1 MGYET
6 INVMPVTP
14 RIGAEV
20 AGLTLARPLSNRQV
34 EELHLA
40 LAEHQVL
47 FFRDQPLDVESH
59 KALGRYFGELH
70 IHPNTPGP
78 EGHPEILPIHADANS
93 ERIAGEYWHSDVS
106 CDEEP
111 PLGSILYLH
120 TVPPVGGDTLFASQ
134 YAAYDALSP
143 RMKAYLEGLTAT
155 HSGEHVY
162 RATNVL
168 VGRDDRG
175 KVFPK
180 AAPGAYV
187 RRDGREC
194 PAPMHRPRGA
204 ICIAGGWRLVT
215 RDRGTTR
222 QTS

>member
-78 EGHPEILPIHADANS
+78 EVDGAAAI
-93 ERIAGEYWHSDVS
+93 Y
-106 CDEEP
+106 
-111 PLGSILYLH
+111 
-120 TVPPVGGDTLFASQ
+120 ASNHGP
-134 YAAYDALSP
+134 YSP
-143 RMKAYLEGLTAT
+143 NEGPY
-155 HSGEHVY
+155 E
-162 RATNVL
+162 
-168 VGRDDRG
+168 
-175 KVFPK
+175 
-180 AAPGAYV
+180 
-187 RRDGREC
+187 
-194 PAPMHRPRGA
+194 
-204 ICIAGGWRLVT
+204 
-215 RDRGTTR
+215 
-222 QTS
+222 